1 MMPVTITQLRARA
14 TVDLMT
20 AACALGLGRTKAYEL
35 AKHDEF
41 PCRVIRIGDT
51 YRVPTAG
58 LLELLGVTA
67 EEPRTAAAG
76 ARPACPARDHDTCH
90 HELRRQEGEPGCAS
104 TSHHRQAASLTAA
117 TPRGCGARDLSAAI
131 WWCGART
138 EALAPRHSL
147 SG

>member
-35 AKHDEF
+35 ARRDEF

-51 YRVPTAG
+51 YRVPTSG

-67 EEPRTAAAG
+67 EEPRTATAG
-76 ARPACPARDHDTCH
+76 TRPA
-90 HELRRQEGEPGCAS
+90 
-104 TSHHRQAASLTAA
+104 
-117 TPRGCGARDLSAAI
+117 
-131 WWCGART
+131 
-138 EALAPRHSL
+138 
-147 SG
+147 

>member
-20 AACALGLGRTKAYEL
+20 AACALGLGRTKAYDL
-35 AKHDEF
+35 ARHEEF
-41 PCRVIRIGDT
+41 PCQVIRIGDT

-76 ARPACPARDHDTCH
+76 IRPA
-90 HELRRQEGEPGCAS
+90 
-104 TSHHRQAASLTAA
+104 
-117 TPRGCGARDLSAAI
+117 
-131 WWCGART
+131 
-138 EALAPRHSL
+138 
-147 SG
+147 